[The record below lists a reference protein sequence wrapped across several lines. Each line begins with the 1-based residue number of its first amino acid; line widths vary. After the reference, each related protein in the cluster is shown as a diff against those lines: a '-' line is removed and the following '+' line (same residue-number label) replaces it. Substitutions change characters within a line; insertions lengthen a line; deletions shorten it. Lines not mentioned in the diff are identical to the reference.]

1 MTRLSATFSLA
12 ALALAAALAPCALA
26 QEGPITRMGTI
37 DRIVQKE
44 GGLYLEVAIEGTL
57 AQPSNP
63 ELSTGVPDPSQIKT
77 LSSPTTDVVPGM
89 PVRLIIE
96 RSGAMFRPEI
106 GSVESM
112 IGASRCIVKVAPGAL
127 DQTIQDPSK
136 GNAVHKIGDYLKI
149 GARVAIWG
157 VTTG

>member
-12 ALALAAALAPCALA
+12 ALALALAAAPAALA

-44 GGLYLEVAIEGTL
+44 GGLYLEVTIEPVL

-63 ELSTGVPDPSQIKT
+63 QLSTGVPSPSQTKT
-77 LSSPTTDVVPGM
+77 LSNPTTEAVPGM

-96 RSGAMFRPEI
+96 RSGAMFRPAI
-106 GSVESM
+106 GTVQSM
-112 IGASRCIVKVAPGAL
+112 SDSSHCLVKVTPGAL
-127 DQTIQDPSK
+127 DQTIQDPSE
-136 GNAVHKIGDYLKI
+136 GNAVHKIGDYLKT
-149 GARVAIWG
+149 GATVAIWG